1 MTNPLA
7 RPAAAPQARA
17 IARARP
23 ELLACE
29 ECDALYL
36 RPALRSS
43 EQTRCARCGK
53 LLGRGHRL
61 SDNALLALSLA
72 ALVVLLIA
80 NLQPLVELNLRGIRN
95 TATLPGALWDT
106 WVGGSPLIA
115 SLAGLAGLVFPMS
128 VVLLRVYVLLPVVK
142 RRLPAGWCLAMHA
155 LHIANRWSMVE
166 VLLLAA
172 LVSIVRI
179 AGLAHVVPGPGLFAF
194 AALALLLAAL
204 QSAGEHRL
212 WLLGEVDAAEAQRR

>member
-1 MTNPLA
+1 MSVSSLS
-7 RPAAAPQARA
+7 AASVADDVATTQP
-17 IARARP
+17 RP
-23 ELLACE
+23 ELLACD

-43 EQTRCARCGK
+43 EQTRCMRCGK

-61 SDNALLALSLA
+61 SDHALLALSLA

-80 NLQPLVELNLRGIRN
+80 NLQPLVELNLRGIHN
-95 TATLPGALWDT
+95 TATLPGALHDT
-106 WVGGSPLIA
+106 WVGGAPLI
-115 SLAGLAGLVFPMS
+115 SLLAGAAGLAFPVA
-128 VVLLRVYVLLPVVK
+128 VVLLHLYVLLPVLTH
-142 RRLPAGWCLAMHA
+142 RRPAGWCVAMHA

-166 VLLLAA
+166 VLLLGA

-179 AGLAHVVPGPGLFAF
+179 AGLAHVVPGAGLFAF

-212 WLLGEVDAAEAQRR
+212 WQLGERHA